1 MSGKF
6 RIDSLI
12 ENSLLIA
19 DTSDTAIEIDDA
31 SVSLLSFLD
40 VRITH
45 EQLLRFFLLDEVFQ
59 EDVFAKIVHY
69 RRKFNEVLITP
80 ELVSKQPALSEDEE
94 LLTVE
99 KFDYFHLRRRLPQE
113 NILFSD
119 SIVTPKVKTKNEL
132 LFTSDRVSKRLP
144 DITARHATKDEKSD
158 FDFIVEFF
166 DEQIDFIL
174 IRNRPQFDAARV
186 LEVPNIYRYT
196 NPRDLVFLEDSI
208 KRVQAITAP
217 HETQLVDPFGDGSVP
232 QKPGFDHIVEFLDER
247 VNTLLFRAPIQQGAS
262 SVENFIISRIV
273 DPKDKV
279 FTSQEEDKTI
289 GKQFNTNANTPSKDI
304 FYTTTARNSAATNPL
319 LNFVKFTLIGKL
331 KQDKV
336 SSSDSIASIS
346 KVTDIQQDRLRTLD
360 TATWLFGKQL
370 NINAISSA
378 GTTNKNIVYAQ
389 SVPGKFKLILKQSHK
404 PVQDNLKTLDS
415 ILSAK
420 SHLLSDKIYQ
430 EDDAPWLFNKF
441 ARHATQLVDPFGDGR
456 VAQKPGL
463 DFIVAVQAERAADPL
478 FNFVKLGAT
487 LGLKSEDAFVKEDA
501 LVFSDVL
508 LNTDRINF
516 VSSQKKTIAN
526 SHRVLEVNPHNPLLS
541 IQGIRDETQEEVGI
555 TVRRYPQTRPHPG
568 VPAAPRHTLGF
579 VDLGPGKNPLS
590 EVELTDKL
598 PQLSSATK
606 TFKDRL
612 HFEEVRKEKY
622 FINKDLP
629 VEFITDFQQSGVSA
643 RTPGAPKIKSH
654 TSFNQV
660 TDSYYERAWNTFYK
674 HQLKQTQGGYWN
686 SSGVWVPP
694 VYQPTYPNISSMYGA
709 GHWIDGTNTF
719 PTLPNRELAW
729 FQADSGRRED
739 YALVA
744 DAEYSLEGDFYS
756 FMGGGYKTRYR
767 YWTNPFQTWFSGPY
781 SYFPTKDAQGKRVL
795 FYREFTNRD
804 LNDSRAPRYL
814 INSQGVKYQSGYN
827 KGRLRYSGITVFQKL
842 ARLGLLGGTFQK
854 RRSLTPFLSNNAGIK
869 VTPPLISSSGNT
881 SVQTDR
887 VGAFFYPYLQN
898 PVGTPEDVILKETRG
913 PIKSF
918 LRAGY
923 VGPVNDALGNYLYDV
938 KLETISKHFSNYHR
952 KTFLNPFDN
961 QYIEGLFGGAESSF
975 AEKSILTNIS
985 YALPRFPLDTGFVRS
1000 RRSGADG
1007 TSDVKMTPNRVQKDD
1022 ILLSYI
1028 GPIHD
1033 ALGNYLYDVKLET
1046 VGKNFKNSSRKLII
1060 NQVQQLIEGIEGAP
1074 NETLNFQDFPL
1085 VISGSSPI
1093 VSDRFYIGNE
1103 KVSKARETYI
1113 NDGEVSLYEI
1123 IPDFDSSGALIN
1135 LNKEAPSSLYQL
1147 RRWGKNLYAS
1157 ESILVNRRTDV
1168 GGYTYTAYNT
1178 YTPNNVLESWQ
1189 RPGYGPGTST
1199 LGSFNYSTGFFWKGS
1214 YLAHDGSTLSTPYY
1228 YNSATKTAFLWNS
1241 VAGYWVLVTDIDISI
1256 SNILGSYGQNGFI
1269 QPLTNR
1275 TDPTRPSAG
1284 NFTYEDTV
1292 NGGLINDYILYPPY
1306 NIPSGLQSEFRWR
1319 DLGNIEAIYA
1329 GDINYNITYPGGGP
1343 GYASNPRLKLLKGSN
1358 DHLYVILY
1366 YGSGVLTSGNI
1377 SNSQVGNGSGTSWQQ
1392 ASYLTLVEKQTP
1404 VPGETLSPIFI
1415 ASENSAT
1422 DNTFVQ
1428 QLRHFDRTH
1437 TETVEVADPGSAFIP
1452 VYCAS
1457 YFLEPYVSED
1467 GKSASF

>member
-80 ELVSKQPALSEDEE
+80 ELVSKQPALSEDE
-94 LLTVE
+94 LLFTGE
-99 KFDYFHLRRRLPQE
+99 KFDYFHLRRRLPQD

-119 SIVTPKVKTKNEL
+119 SIVTPKVKSQNEL
-132 LFTSDRVSKRLP
+132 LFTADRVSKRLP
-144 DITARHATKDEKSD
+144 DLTARHATSDEKSD

-217 HETQLVDPFGDGSVP
+217 HETQLVDPFGDASVP

-247 VNTLLFRAPIQQGAS
+247 ISTLLFRAPIQQAAAP
-262 SVENFIISRIV
+262 VENFIISRIV

-279 FTSQEEDKTI
+279 FTSQERNKLI
-289 GKQFNTNANTPSKDI
+289 GKEFNTDANTPSKDI
-304 FYTTTARNSAATNPL
+304 FYTTTTRNSAATNPL

-331 KQDKV
+331 KQDAV
-336 SSSDSIASIS
+336 SSSDSIASIT
-346 KVTDIQQDRLRTLD
+346 KVTDLQRDKIRTLD
-360 TATWLFGKQL
+360 NATWLFGKVEKRKDIVEFDSLPVKQV
-370 NINAISSA
+370 
-378 GTTNKNIVYAQ
+378 NKPTEDIAE
-389 SVPGKFKLILKQSHK
+389 
-404 PVQDNLKTLDS
+404 TLDN
-415 ILSAK
+415 ILSAR
-420 SHLLSDKIYQ
+420 STLLNDRIYE

-441 ARHATQLVDPFGDGR
+441 ARHATQLTDPFGDGR
-456 VAQKPGL
+456 APQKPGL
-463 DFIVAVQAERAADPL
+463 DFIVAAKAERDADPL
-478 FNFVKLGAT
+478 FNFVKLGMT
-487 LGLKSEDAFVKEDA
+487 LGLKGEDAFVKEDA
-501 LVFSDVL
+501 LVFSDFL
-508 LNTDRINF
+508 LNTEKVNF
-516 VSSQKKTIAN
+516 LSSQKKLIAN
-526 SHRVLEVNPHNPLLS
+526 SHRVLEVNPQNPLLS

-555 TVRRYPQTRPHPG
+555 SVRRYPQG
-568 VPAAPRHTLGF
+568 SPRHTVGF

-590 EVELTDKL
+590 EIELTDKL

-606 TFKDRL
+606 TFRDRL
-612 HFEEVRKEKY
+612 HFEETRKEKH

-629 VEFITDFQQSGVSA
+629 VEFITDFAQSGSSA
-643 RTPGAPKIKSH
+643 RTPGAPKIKSY
-654 TSFNQV
+654 TSFTPV
-660 TDSYYERAWNTFYK
+660 TDGYYERVWNTFYK
-674 HQLKQTQGGYWN
+674 NQFKQTQGGYWN
-686 SSGVWVPP
+686 SSGNWVPP
-694 VYQPTYPNISSMYGA
+694 VYQRTYPNISSMYGP
-709 GHWIDGTNTF
+709 GHWVDGTNTF

-729 FQADSGRRED
+729 FQSDSGRRED
-739 YALVA
+739 YALVS
-744 DAEYSLEGDFYS
+744 DAEYSLEGDFYTFFGS
-756 FMGGGYKTRYR
+756 QYKTRYR
-767 YWTNPFQTWFSGPY
+767 TWAGAFTTWYAGPY
-781 SYFPTKDAQGKRVL
+781 NYFPTKDAQGKRVL
-795 FYREFTNRD
+795 FYREFTSRD

-814 INSQGVKYQSGYN
+814 INSSGTKYQSGYN

-854 RRSLTPFLSNNAGIK
+854 HRSQAPFLSNNAAVK
-869 VTPPLISSSGNT
+869 VHEPLIANPGAAN
-881 SVQTDR
+881 VFTDR
-887 VGAFFYPYLQN
+887 VGAFFYHNLQN
-898 PVGTPEDVILKETRG
+898 PEGIPEDVILKETRG
-913 PIKSF
+913 PLKSF

-923 VGPVNDALGNYLYDV
+923 VGPVNDRFGNYLYDV
-938 KLETISKHFSNYHR
+938 KLETIGKFFSNYHR

-961 QYIEGLFGGAESSF
+961 QYIEGFFGGAESSF
-975 AEKSILTNIS
+975 TEKSILTNMA
-985 YALPRFPLDTGFVRS
+985 YALPRLPLDTGFVRS
-1000 RRSGADG
+1000 RRNGADG
-1007 TSDVKMTPNRVQKDD
+1007 TSDVRMTPNRGQKDD
-1022 ILLSYI
+1022 ILLSYV
-1028 GPIHD
+1028 GPIYD
-1033 ALGNYLYDVKLET
+1033 TNGNFLYDVKLET
-1046 VGKNFKNSSRKLII
+1046 IGKNFRNSNTKLIL
-1060 NQVQQLIEGIEGAP
+1060 NQVQQLIEGIDGAP
-1074 NETLNFQDFPL
+1074 NEVLNLQDFPL

-1093 VSDRFYIGNE
+1093 VGDRFHIGQE
-1103 KVSKARETYI
+1103 KVSKARETFI
-1113 NDGEVSLYEI
+1113 NDGESSLYDI
-1123 IPDFDSSGALIN
+1123 ISEFDDSGVAIN
-1135 LNKEAPSSLYQL
+1135 LNKQAPSGLYEV

-1157 ESILVNRRTDV
+1157 ESILTNRRTDV

-1189 RPGYGPGTST
+1189 RAGYGPRTTT

-1228 YNSATKTAFLWNS
+1228 YNSSNKTAFLWNS
-1241 VAGYWVLVTDIDISI
+1241 VGGHWVLVSDIDISI
-1256 SNILGSYGQNGFI
+1256 SNIFGSYGQNGFI
-1269 QPLTNR
+1269 EFLTTR
-1275 TDPTRPSAG
+1275 TDPRFPSAG

-1292 NGGLINDYILYPPY
+1292 NGGLINDSILYSLY
-1306 NIPSGLQSEFRWR
+1306 NIPTSLQSELRWR
-1319 DLGNIEAIYA
+1319 NLGNIEAIYA
-1329 GDINYNITYPGGGP
+1329 GDIVYNTTSGSQTAYG
-1343 GYASNPRLKLLKGSN
+1343 SNPRLKLLKGSN

-1366 YGSGVLTSGNI
+1366 YVVGTLSGGFI
-1377 SNSQVGNGSGTSWQQ
+1377 SNNVVGNGSGAAWKQV
-1392 ASYLTLVEKQTP
+1392 SYRTFPELQTP